1 MELLDICN
9 EDGFPTGETVS
20 RDIAHRDGILHRTA
34 HVWVVRKKEA
44 GYDILLQKR
53 SMEKDSFPG
62 LYDTSS
68 AGHIPAG
75 EESLPSALRE
85 LAEELGIV
93 AQPQELSYAGM
104 FRIQYDKNF
113 HGKRFR
119 DNEVARV
126 YVYQEPVE
134 IEDLTLQ
141 ASEVEEVRWF
151 DLEEVYREIQT
162 SRNRFCVP
170 LVGMQVLRDYLAA
183 GSGFTGE

>member
-1 MELLDICN
+1 M
-9 EDGFPTGETVS
+9 
-20 RDIAHRDGILHRTA
+20 
-34 HVWVVRKKEA
+34 
-44 GYDILLQKR
+44 
-53 SMEKDSFPG
+53 
-62 LYDTSS
+62 
-68 AGHIPAG
+68 
-75 EESLPSALRE
+75 PSALRE

-104 FRIQYDKNF
+104 FRIQYDKIF

-162 SRNRFCVP
+162 SRERFCVP
-170 LVGMQVLRDYLAA
+170 SVGLQVLRDYLVS
-183 GSGFTGE
+183 GSGFTGG